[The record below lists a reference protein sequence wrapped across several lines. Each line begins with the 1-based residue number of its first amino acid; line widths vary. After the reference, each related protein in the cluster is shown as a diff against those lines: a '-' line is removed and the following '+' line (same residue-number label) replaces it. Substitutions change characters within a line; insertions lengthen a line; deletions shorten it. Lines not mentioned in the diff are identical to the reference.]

1 MSQLTIEEEPR
12 QTLDNVEGILAA
24 AGATMDDVVA
34 TVCSAR
40 Q

>member
-1 MSQLTIEEEPR
+1 MTIGVETR
-12 QTLDNVEGILAA
+12 QTQENVNGILAA